1 MDGDDGNLGVSFLVD
16 LPADVI
22 QLHDRV
28 LIQNMCEVVHVVG
41 RFEFGDWLGV
51 RRKKQHQRN
60 ATTEEPFGARIH
72 RKQNCTG
79 TVEDGPAGK
88 TVANCRYGMQHL
100 NFMKFP
106 RFSYVWSAV
115 LALPLVSISACNTR
129 DNPDEIRQRTAEAT
143 ESMSRDAKAWAE
155 GVKEGMSRDKKT
167 ININKASREDLLTLP
182 DISEHEAD
190 RIIAERPYD
199 NTEDMVRRHVVP
211 REEYDKISD
220 RIIAGHYP

>member
-1 MDGDDGNLGVSFLVD
+1 
-16 LPADVI
+16 
-22 QLHDRV
+22 
-28 LIQNMCEVVHVVG
+28 
-41 RFEFGDWLGV
+41 
-51 RRKKQHQRN
+51 
-60 ATTEEPFGARIH
+60 
-72 RKQNCTG
+72 
-79 TVEDGPAGK
+79 
-88 TVANCRYGMQHL
+88 
-100 NFMKFP
+100 MKFP
-106 RFSYVWSAV
+106 QFSYVWSAV

-143 ESMSRDAKAWAE
+143 ESMRRDAKAMAE

-199 NTEDMVRRHVVP
+199 NTEDLVRRHVVP

-220 RIIAGHYP
+220 RIIAGH